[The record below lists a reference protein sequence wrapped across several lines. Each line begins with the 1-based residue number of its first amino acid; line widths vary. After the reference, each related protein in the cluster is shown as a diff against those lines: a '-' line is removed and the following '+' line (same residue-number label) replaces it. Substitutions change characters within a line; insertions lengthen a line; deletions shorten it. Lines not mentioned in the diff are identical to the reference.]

1 MSAAPRVRVVAA
13 RTLAAVLDGRS
24 LKAAL
29 APAEKSIP
37 DARDR
42 ALLHNIVLTAV
53 RGSLRW
59 RAALALLLAKSL
71 PAKARP
77 VEAALIAALAQIE
90 DLQMPAHAVVD
101 ETVAA
106 IRALGFASHAGLGNA
121 ILRRWLRE
129 RETLL
134 ATLAD
139 DEIASTG
146 LPAWWLARLR
156 SDWPEHWPAIVA
168 TGNAPAPM
176 WLRVNTRVVG
186 VAEYQRQLAEVGIE
200 SSLHPA
206 LPQALRLAEPVP
218 VSRLPGFAEG
228 AVSVQD
234 AAAQVAAQLL
244 APEPG
249 QRVLDACAA
258 PGGKTAH
265 LLEAHPDLAEL
276 VALDNESA
284 RLRTLTSTLD
294 RLKLSATLVEGDAG
308 DPSGWWD
315 GRPFDRILLDA
326 PCSATG
332 ILRRQP
338 DVRLHRREGDIAA
351 LAAQQAR
358 LLTALWPL
366 LAPGGRLV
374 YAVCSVLRAEGEA
387 VLASFVASHDDVR
400 VAPVTFAGT
409 QPLSV
414 GVQILPG
421 DGDMDGFAY
430 GVLEKRV
437 DRNA

>member
-1 MSAAPRVRVVAA
+1 MSGAPRVRAVAA
-13 RTLAAVLDGRS
+13 RTIAAVLDGRS

-42 ALLHNIVLTAV
+42 ALLHTIVLAAV

-59 RAALALLLAKSL
+59 RAALSRLLAKPL
-71 PAKARP
+71 PARARP

-90 DLQMPAHAVVD
+90 DLQMPEHAVVD

-106 IRALGFASHAGLGNA
+106 IRSLGFSSHAGLGNA

-129 RETLL
+129 RDTLL
-134 ATLAD
+134 VELAG
-139 DEIASTG
+139 DESASTG
-146 LPAWWLARLR
+146 LPPWWLARLR
-156 SDWPEHWPAIVA
+156 NDWPSDWPAIVA
-168 TGNAPAPM
+168 TGNVPAPM
-176 WLRVNTRVVG
+176 WLRVNTRVTD
-186 VAEYQRQLAEVGIE
+186 VAGYQQQLADAGIA
-200 SSLHPA
+200 SSSHPE

-218 VSRLPGFAEG
+218 VSRLPGFSEG

-234 AAAQVAAQLL
+234 AAAQFAAGLL

-265 LLEAHPDLAEL
+265 LLERHPDLGEL
-276 VALDNESA
+276 VALDNEAA
-284 RLRTLTSTLD
+284 RLRTLTTTLD
-294 RLKLSATLVEGDAG
+294 RLHLSATLCEGDAG
-308 DPSGWWD
+308 NPARWWD
-315 GRPFDRILLDA
+315 GQPFQRILVDA

-351 LAAQQAR
+351 LAAQQQR
-358 LLTALWPL
+358 LLDALWPL

-374 YAVCSVLRAEGEA
+374 YAVCSVLREEGEA

-400 VAPVTFAGT
+400 VMPVAIAAA
-409 QPLSV
+409 QPLAV
-414 GVQILPG
+414 GAQILPG
-421 DGDMDGFAY
+421 AGDMDGFAY
-430 GVLEKRV
+430 GVLEKS
-437 DRNA
+437 AGATA